1 LSSPI
6 DRPESSHAPLA
17 AELAKAEHADLAT
30 PVALPKVIADFINDR
45 CQHARRHIASV
56 LEVAEGIVGR
66 TSAAVSGLDARIASV
81 GIVGY
86 NCAMHTWGE
95 RIFRPVIIRLDHE
108 ASRIQLHHRADSE
121 FPCRRRWAE
130 LSGGLI
136 ELGSR
141 YLAVLLA
148 ILLEALGSFLGRVDV
163 VGPRLHPNALD
174 LGLRDVGLVLRKIV
188 RAERVVVAAV
198 VSHDLVGQ
206 RVEVAHTC

>member
-6 DRPESSHAPLA
+6 DRPESSHAPHA
-17 AELAKAEHADLAT
+17 AELAKSAHADLATKPRQLNSQNIVHADSAT

-108 ASRIQLHHRADSE
+108 ASRI
-121 FPCRRRWAE
+121 
-130 LSGGLI
+130 
-136 ELGSR
+136 
-141 YLAVLLA
+141 
-148 ILLEALGSFLGRVDV
+148 
-163 VGPRLHPNALD
+163 
-174 LGLRDVGLVLRKIV
+174 
-188 RAERVVVAAV
+188 
-198 VSHDLVGQ
+198 
-206 RVEVAHTC
+206 